1 MRIAAT
7 FLTGAVAAAM
17 MAGCQPAADPAP
29 AAPVEPTA
37 EEMGQDD
44 PEAVFTPAPVGP
56 PRKYEAM
63 STTAMSFTPGVLTL
77 TPTPQK
83 SVNLPEGA
91 VFQFGNGY
99 ILDTTSMPGGASQG
113 TPLFDF
119 TPVFVS
125 ADGQPVKPEDVAM
138 YSVDDEIV
146 PPGSA
151 NGGFC
156 DKTSFLATYTKVG
169 ADAEEITI
177 AAFNGDQWPPVAGTA
192 LCGTFTYSRALTP

>member
-7 FLTGAVAAAM
+7 FLTGAVVAAM

-29 AAPVEPTA
+29 ATPVEPTA

-56 PRKYEAM
+56 PRKYDAM
-63 STTAMSFTPGVLTL
+63 SKTAMSLTPGVLTL

-99 ILDTTSMPGGASQG
+99 ILDTTTMPGGAVQG

-119 TPVFVS
+119 TPVFVA
-125 ADGQPVKPEDVAM
+125 ADGQKVKPDEIAM

-156 DKTSFLATYTKVG
+156 DKTSFLATYSKAT
-169 ADAEEITI
+169 ASTEEITI
-177 AAFNGDQWPPVAGTA
+177 AAFNGDQWPPVAAAA

>member
-29 AAPVEPTA
+29 AAPAEPTA
-37 EEMGQDD
+37 AEMGQDD

-56 PRKYEAM
+56 PRTYEAM

-99 ILDTTSMPGGASQG
+99 ILDTTSMPGGAAQG
-113 TPLFDF
+113 APLFDF
-119 TPVFVS
+119 TPVFVA
-125 ADGQPVKPEDVAM
+125 ADGQKVKPDDVAM
-138 YSVDDEIV
+138 YAVDDEIV
-146 PPGSA
+146 PPGTA

-169 ADAEEITI
+169 AASEDITI
-177 AAFNGDQWPPVAGTA
+177 AAFSGDQWPPLAETA
-192 LCGTFTYSRALTP
+192 LCGTFTYARDVTP

>member
-7 FLTGAVAAAM
+7 LIAGAVAALVLA
-17 MAGCQPAADPAP
+17 ACQPASEPAP
-29 AAPVEPTA
+29 APVEPTA
-37 EEMGQDD
+37 EEMGQDE
-44 PEAVFTPAPVGP
+44 PGAVFTPAPVGP

-63 STTAMSFTPGVLTL
+63 SKTAMSFTPGVLTL

-99 ILDTTSMPGGASQG
+99 ILDTTLMPGGAMQG
-113 TPLFDF
+113 TPAFDF
-119 TPVFVS
+119 APLFFA
-125 ADGQPVKPEDVAM
+125 ADGQPVKPEEIAM

-169 ADAEEITI
+169 ADPEDITI
-177 AAFNGDQWPPVAGTA
+177 AAFKGDQWPPLAETA
-192 LCGTFTYSRALTP
+192 LCGTFTYSRAAQ

>member
-1 MRIAAT
+1 MKRVAT
-7 FLTGAVAAAM
+7 TLLAAM
-17 MAGCQPAADPAP
+17 LLVACQPASEPAP
-29 AAPVEPTA
+29 AAPAEPTA
-37 EEMGQDD
+37 EELGQDE
-44 PEAVFTPAPVGP
+44 PGAVFTPAPVGP

-63 STTAMSFTPGVLTL
+63 SKTATSFTPGVLTL

-99 ILDTTSMPGGASQG
+99 ILDTTLMPGGAMQG
-113 TPLFDF
+113 APAFDF
-119 TPVFVS
+119 ALLFVA
-125 ADGQPVKPEDVAM
+125 ADGQPVKPEEVVM

-169 ADAEEITI
+169 ADPEDITI
-177 AAFNGDQWPPVAGTA
+177 AAFKGDQWPPLAETA
-192 LCGTFTYSRALTP
+192 LCGTFTYSRAAQ

>member
-7 FLTGAVAAAM
+7 LIAGAVAALVLA
-17 MAGCQPAADPAP
+17 ACQPASEPAP
-29 AAPVEPTA
+29 APVEPTA
-37 EEMGQDD
+37 EEMGQDE
-44 PEAVFTPAPVGP
+44 PGAVFTPAPVGP

-63 STTAMSFTPGVLTL
+63 SKTAMSFTPGVLTL

-99 ILDTTSMPGGASQG
+99 ILDTTLMPGGAMQG
-113 TPLFDF
+113 TPAFDF
-119 TPVFVS
+119 APLFFA
-125 ADGQPVKPEDVAM
+125 ADGQPVKPEEIAM

-169 ADAEEITI
+169 ADPEDITI
-177 AAFNGDQWPPVAGTA
+177 AAFKGDQWPPLAETA
-192 LCGTFTYSRALTP
+192 LCGTFTYSRTAQ

>member
-1 MRIAAT
+1 MMRVAT
-7 FLTGAVAAAM
+7 ALLAAM
-17 MAGCQPAADPAP
+17 LLAACQPASAPAP
-29 AAPVEPTA
+29 AAPAEPTA
-37 EEMGQDD
+37 EELGQDE
-44 PEAVFTPAPVGP
+44 PGAVFTPAPVGP

-63 STTAMSFTPGVLTL
+63 SKTAMSFTPGVLTL

-99 ILDTTSMPGGASQG
+99 ILDTTLMPGGAMQG
-113 TPLFDF
+113 APAFDFAPLFF
-119 TPVFVS
+119 A
-125 ADGQPVKPEDVAM
+125 ADGQPVKPEEVVM

-169 ADAEEITI
+169 ADPEDITI
-177 AAFNGDQWPPVAGTA
+177 AAFKGDQWPPLAGTA
-192 LCGTFTYSRALTP
+192 LCGTFTYSRVVTQ